1 MLILPPDKASSMNL
15 RSILPN
21 RDPITNWQL
30 LTTNGE
36 MDSKL
41 FHGFPLKTKKAS
53 RPFFLSNITTTN
65 EDQLLLENLNQTWI
79 DWGTEPNTFVS
90 LFLHGKACG
99 HSSWS
104 TMLTKAIKTWSLP
117 IERLIWASF
126 FVNSLNSMLGLL
138 EWPKSWMEKRYIEEA
153 HSRIKWKKLE
163 NRNIRLYD

>member
-1 MLILPPDKASSMNL
+1 MNL

-30 LTTNGE
+30 LTRNGE

-41 FHGFPLKTKKAS
+41 FPGFPLKTKKAP

-65 EDQLLLENLNQTWI
+65 EDQLLKSQSNLDRFGNWFQR
-79 DWGTEPNTFVS
+79 FLFS
-90 LFLHGKACG
+90 FLHGKACG

-138 EWPKSWMEKRYIEEA
+138 EWPKSWMEKDIRGGKLKNQVKE
-153 HSRIKWKKLE
+153 KLE
-163 NRNIRLYD
+163 NKNIRLSD